1 MSAEDRIAHI
11 KELNKARAKKYY
23 EANKDKIA
31 ERRKAQRAQCREA
44 LGKAPRVVAKKAPEA
59 VAEPVAEPIAPRIRV
74 KRPVSA
80 KKAPEPEPLPVEAPA
95 PAPARLKVKRPMTAK
110 RAEALKA
117 QAKKSLTYDQAVAI
131 ISTTDTI
138 LADGT
143 RETYKGHLK
152 AVQFILNCEDLY
164 TCFMD
169 APRTIKLI
177 DGAKTTRKPI
187 RDYALNSKKA
197 FVQMILRLSDV
208 LSIPLTPETKQE
220 YTDAFDGLKLDSK
233 AQTEGRIEEG
243 KKEEVMTFEKYLP
256 TVAETFG
263 KGSTEYLIASLYSV
277 HGFRDNLQLRIVKVP
292 DSKGDNQLIV
302 PAKQGEPYKILLT
315 KYKTGNKYGPK
326 TITLPDDISKLV
338 KAYTT
343 KNKKQLGGNLFGTEK
358 LSRFISKFNKE
369 MGLPI
374 TINKYREMLVA
385 PVIDGMSSTER
396 VQLAKKMGH
405 APATS
410 AQYKQKKK
418 ILVPTS

>member
-1 MSAEDRIAHI
+1 MSEAEARIAHI

-23 EANKDKIA
+23 EANKEKIA
-31 ERRKAQRAQCREA
+31 ERRKAQRAECREA
-44 LGKAPRVVAKKAPEA
+44 LGKAPRVVATKAPEA
-59 VAEPVAEPIAPRIRV
+59 VAEPVAEPIVPRLRV

-80 KKAPEPEPLPVEAPA
+80 KKAPEPEPLPLEAPA
-95 PAPARLKVKRPMTAK
+95 PAPLKVKRPMTVK
-110 RAEALKA
+110 QA
-117 QAKKSLTYDQAVAI
+117 QVKKSLTYDQAVAI
-131 ISTTDTI
+131 INTPGTI
-138 LADGT
+138 VAEGT
-143 RETYKGHLK
+143 RTTYTGHLK
-152 AVQFILNCEDLY
+152 AVQSILNCEDLY
-164 TCFMD
+164 MCFMD

-177 DGAKTTRKPI
+177 DGAQTTRKPI
-187 RDYALNSKKA
+187 RNYSLNSKKA

-220 YTDAFDGLKLDSK
+220 YTDAFDALKLDSK
-233 AQTEGRIEEG
+233 AQIDARIEEG
-243 KKEEVMTFEKYLP
+243 KKEAVMTFEKYLP

-277 HGFRDNLQLRIVKVP
+277 HGFRDNLQLRIVRVP

-326 TITLPDDISKLV
+326 TITIPDDISKLV
-338 KAYTT
+338 RAYTT
-343 KNKKQLGGNLFGTEK
+343 KNKKQLGGNLFGTDK
-358 LSRFISKFNKE
+358 LGGFISKFNKE

-385 PVIDGMSSTER
+385 PVIDGMSSIER

-410 AQYKQKKK
+410 AHYKQKKK
-418 ILVPTS
+418 S